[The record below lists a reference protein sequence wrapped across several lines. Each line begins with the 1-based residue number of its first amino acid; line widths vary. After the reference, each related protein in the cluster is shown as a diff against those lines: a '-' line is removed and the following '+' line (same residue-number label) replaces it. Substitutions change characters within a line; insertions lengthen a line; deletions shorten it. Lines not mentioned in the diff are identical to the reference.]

1 MPQVWV
7 ADVPIGVCS
16 EADTSAVQDN
26 EAYKKL
32 RIERTNAKL
41 MGKRA
46 KSAAEAAADEKD
58 KAK

>member
-1 MPQVWV
+1 MYQVWV
-7 ADVPIGVCS
+7 SEDITDVCS
-16 EADTSAVQDN
+16 QAKTFAVQDN

-46 KSAAEAAADEKD
+46 KRVAEAAAEEKE